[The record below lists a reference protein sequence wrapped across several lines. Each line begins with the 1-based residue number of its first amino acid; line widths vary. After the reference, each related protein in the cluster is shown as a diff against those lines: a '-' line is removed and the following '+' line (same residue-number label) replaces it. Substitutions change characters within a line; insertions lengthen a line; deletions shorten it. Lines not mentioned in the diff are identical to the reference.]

1 MSSPDSRRTPT
12 SRLDAAADLL
22 GRAGRLGRIPV
33 VGDSMRPTLTEGL
46 AILVDFRPDR
56 SQVGDLVLFRQ
67 GGALVVHRL
76 LARVR
81 SRRAGGPCLRT
92 RGDGRPDLDPPV
104 LAPSVLGRVVAVE
117 RPDGTWR
124 SLEGPTARVYAA
136 LLAAH
141 DHSWAAL
148 WTLAGRADRVFRKIG
163 LASDFKGPV
172 ARADR
177 ALLAIVDRA
186 LFRAA
191 HRARRAPA
199 GAGGGADPLL

>member
-1 MSSPDSRRTPT
+1 MSSPDSRRPTT

-33 VGDSMRPTLTEGL
+33 VGDSMRPTLMAGL

-56 SQVGDLVLFRQ
+56 TQVGDLVLFRQ

-81 SRRAGGPCLRT
+81 SRRAGPCLRT

-141 DHSWAAL
+141 DHTWAAL
-148 WTLAGRADRVFRKIG
+148 WTLAGRADRAFRRTG
-163 LASDFKGPV
+163 LATDLKGAV

-177 ALLAIVDRA
+177 AVLAIVDRA

-199 GAGGGADPLL
+199 GAGDVADPLL